1 MCFLGPK
8 VNAKPVLLYFT
19 KFLSIEVVLFC
30 SPTTEVCQCL
40 CIHSILRTLPLF
52 YGKIIYHKMHYITHL
67 KGQASERSQKIIEK
81 EMMKIK
87 KEINEVEH

>member
-1 MCFLGPK
+1 
-8 VNAKPVLLYFT
+8 
-19 KFLSIEVVLFC
+19 
-30 SPTTEVCQCL
+30 
-40 CIHSILRTLPLF
+40 
-52 YGKIIYHKMHYITHL
+52 MHYITHL